1 MSATLIAEQVFNGF
15 SLASLLVLAALGLA
29 LSFGLMRV
37 INMAHGEML
46 MLGGY
51 LAYLTARVVP
61 GPLALLFALPVAFL
75 GAALLG
81 ALLQAAVIRRLAA
94 RPLDTLLATWG
105 ISLILQQ
112 GARSLF
118 GAIGVEVTAPAWLN
132 FTVPLGIG
140 PAGSLSLPATRLFIM
155 LVAVLVLAALG
166 LLLAKS
172 RLGLWVRAAN
182 QDRETAA
189 AMGIDVRRIDLLV
202 FALGTGIAGM
212 AGVVLG
218 LLGPVTPD
226 VGQSYIVPAFLVVIL
241 GGLGSLTGTILAA
254 LIAGLFSAL
263 VQIFVDVSVAQVLLL
278 VFVILFIQWRPRGIV
293 AARSRSSSPDGRKP
307 IAAVAEAGP
316 EYRPCRMLLRPRRAG
331 ARARLALSA
340 QPVVALSLLVDP
352 QYRPGAGV
360 GGSGHP
366 LAWPGRVLRSWRLR
380 PSHAPKAR
388 RPGAGRD
395 PRFHELERS

>member
-61 GPLALLFALPVAFL
+61 GPLALLL
-75 GAALLG
+75 
-81 ALLQAAVIRRLAA
+81 AAVIRRLAA

-118 GAIGVEVTAPAWLN
+118 GAIGVEVTAPAWLD

-140 PAGSLSLPATRLFIM
+140 PAGSLPLPATRLFIM

-166 LLLAKS
+166 LLLSKS

-189 AMGIDVRRIDLLV
+189 AMGIDVRRI
-202 FALGTGIAGM
+202 
-212 AGVVLG
+212 
-218 LLGPVTPD
+218 
-226 VGQSYIVPAFLVVIL
+226 
-241 GGLGSLTGTILAA
+241 
-254 LIAGLFSAL
+254 
-263 VQIFVDVSVAQVLLL
+263 
-278 VFVILFIQWRPRGIV
+278 
-293 AARSRSSSPDGRKP
+293 
-307 IAAVAEAGP
+307 
-316 EYRPCRMLLRPRRAG
+316 
-331 ARARLALSA
+331 
-340 QPVVALSLLVDP
+340 
-352 QYRPGAGV
+352 
-360 GGSGHP
+360 
-366 LAWPGRVLRSWRLR
+366 
-380 PSHAPKAR
+380 
-388 RPGAGRD
+388 
-395 PRFHELERS
+395 EL